1 MKLQF
6 GLLWIEDNYSSQE
19 EEAIKS
25 GAADAGFELEITTS
39 KDGSDLDNLADHQR
53 KFHTFDLVLLDLK
66 LAGGVKGDELA
77 PKVRQLF
84 RSTPILFYSGSD
96 EESALRDR
104 MAKDKIEG
112 VFCASRGNF
121 TKRTS
126 ELIQDYA
133 HTFNRLSGMRGLA
146 MEVVA
151 EVDNICRTLILTLAD
166 DDAKLEKE
174 GIKYLG
180 KVVCEQLSKNL
191 DHFPAL
197 EGLKMKLDHQ
207 AVDSMK
213 IFNTFRHLIKK
224 HLSSLEK
231 GEEKDRLSGL
241 IQGTGNYDKDV
252 IKVRNVLAH
261 ALEETSD
268 AGWLIRDRNGEICMT
283 VADFPT
289 YRSCFLQHLRAMRE
303 ISEILVPK

>member
-151 EVDNICRTLILTLAD
+151 EVDSICRTLILTLA
-166 DDAKLEKE
+166 ANAELEKE
-174 GIKYLG
+174 GIEYLEG
-180 KVVCEQLSKNL
+180 VVRKQLSKNL

-213 IFNTFRHLIKK
+213 IFNTFRHLIKQR
-224 HLSSLEK
+224 LRSLAK

-261 ALEETSD
+261 ALEKNSD
-268 AGWLIRDRNGEICMT
+268 TGWVIHDQNGEPYMT
-283 VADFPT
+283 VADFPKH
-289 YRSCFLQHLRAMRE
+289 RSRFLQYLRAMRE
-303 ISEILVPK
+303 ISKILVQK